1 MYYSVK
7 KSNLFYAF
15 LRTIGLLILFIAF
28 GLYFDSIFFIE
39 NDPLGQYYA
48 NVLML
53 IVFAALIY
61 RATKRSRELM
71 LYAVLIGIC
80 GEYLFSLG
88 FEMYAY
94 RLGNVPIYVPPGH
107 AIIYIVTVYFC
118 REKYVKKYKGIIE
131 KVFAVSIFIYSFCF
145 LIFAADIFGFVLTI
159 LILWL
164 LRNKPR
170 ERLFYYSMYIVV
182 AFLEIIGTS
191 YQCWYWPDTAFG
203 LFDFLK
209 SANPPSGISFFYF
222 GLDLGSLWLYKQRH
236 KIAWGRMKKL
246 RK

>member
-1 MYYSVK
+1 VK
-7 KSNLFYAF
+7 KYNLFYVF
-15 LRTIGLLILFIAF
+15 FRTIGLLVLFIAF
-28 GLYFDSIFFIE
+28 GLFFDSSFFIRID
-39 NDPLGQYYA
+39 NKGQLYA

-53 IVFAALIY
+53 LVFAVLFY

-88 FEMYAY
+88 FEMYGY
-94 RLGNVPIYVPPGH
+94 RLGNVPTYVPPGH

-118 REKYVKKYKGIIE
+118 REKYVKKYKSIVE
-131 KVFAVSIFIYSFCF
+131 KVFAVSIFIYSLCF
-145 LIFAADIFGFVLTI
+145 LIFATDVFGFVLT
-159 LILWL
+159 LLTLWL

-182 AFLEIIGTS
+182 AFLEIIGTT
-191 YQCWYWPDTAFG
+191 YNCWYWPSTAFG
-203 LFDFLK
+203 EFDFLQ

-236 KIAWGRMKKL
+236 KIAWGRMKGMRALSSK
-246 RK
+246 